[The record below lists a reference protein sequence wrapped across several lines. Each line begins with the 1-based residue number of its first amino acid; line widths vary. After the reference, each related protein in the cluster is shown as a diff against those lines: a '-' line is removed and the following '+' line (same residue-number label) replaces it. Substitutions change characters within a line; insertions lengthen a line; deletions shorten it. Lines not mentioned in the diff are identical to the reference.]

1 MVIDTSALLAILMN
15 EPEAEGFA
23 VAIESDPVRLVSAG
37 TLLETGLVAE
47 GRWGD
52 AGGRELDLL
61 VAKAAMDVV
70 PVDAEQV
77 EVARRAFRRF
87 GKGRHP
93 AGLNFGD
100 CFAYALS
107 RASGQPLLFK
117 GGDFAQT
124 DIDRVTVE
132 QISD

>member
-1 MVIDTSALLAILMN
+1 MVVGTSAFLAILMN

-23 VAIESDPVRLVSAG
+23 VAIESDPIRLVSAG

-52 AGGRELDLL
+52 AGARELDLL
-61 VAKAAMDVV
+61 VAKAAIDVA

-77 EVARRAFRRF
+77 EVARRAFRRY

-107 RASGQPLLFK
+107 RVSGQPLLCK

-124 DIDRVTVE
+124 DVDRVTVD
-132 QISD
+132 QIPD